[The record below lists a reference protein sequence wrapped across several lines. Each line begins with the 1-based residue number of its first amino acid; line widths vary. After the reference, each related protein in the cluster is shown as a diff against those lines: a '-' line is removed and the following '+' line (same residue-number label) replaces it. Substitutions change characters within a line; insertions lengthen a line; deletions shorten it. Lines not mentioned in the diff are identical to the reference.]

1 MESQVQRAAGARPG
15 ARSRRR
21 LIRAGAAV
29 ATAAYVAPS
38 MRTIEVAEAACNVSF
53 GLDVEVAG
61 CMMPSSSTYI
71 ITGHIRLDNCFP
83 APVRIDSLSL
93 VFKDGQGNPISPTT
107 GPNFGNPNPYTPSCG
122 LLAVNSEVPARGCA
136 TVQFT
141 ASVGFSNNSPII
153 ASVTVCGTPQGS
165 GQQSCGNGG
174 AQIGLC
180 SA

>member
-83 APVRIDSLSL
+83 VPVQIDSVQLSL
-93 VFKDGQGNPISPTT
+93 SVGGSSVSPSLGEKHDQSCELLQAGQT
-107 GPNFGNPNPYTPSCG
+107 
-122 LLAVNSEVPARGCA
+122 VPARGCA

-174 AQIGLC
+174 ALIGLC
-180 SA
+180 PA